1 MKAGPLWAASP
12 LTAGEFPLI
21 LQRIQ
26 LTYYRFNQLAWS
38 APSTTY
44 MKGVLAAG
52 METGE
57 VNVFDP
63 SKIVAGARYV

>member
-1 MKAGPLWAASP
+1 MKADPLWAASP
-12 LTAGEFPLI
+12 LTAGEFPFNTAVFN
-21 LQRIQ
+21 
-26 LTYYRFNQLAWS
+26 LTCYRFNQLAWS

>member
-1 MKAGPLWAASP
+1 
-12 LTAGEFPLI
+12 
-21 LQRIQ
+21 
-26 LTYYRFNQLAWS
+26 
-38 APSTTY
+38 

-63 SKIVAGARYV
+63 SKIVTGARCVYPVA